1 MKSQARRYIVVG
13 MARKKRKGSPHP
25 HTLRYAAALA
35 SLLALSCTLF
45 ERKPAIL
52 WTDTPEIL
60 IAVEMFNASQ
70 DRHIIEVHY
79 EEDLPGSLS
88 AFPEAGKAGPSLVLG
103 RGLRTQTLAD
113 YFQSMEFLFGPL
125 ALSKSVFYPALL
137 EGGAKDK
144 RQTLIPVSFNPL
156 LVLTAKD
163 AAVQNSIDGMT
174 ELDVPPV
181 DGAVITMDEI
191 QRRASLFTAASKG
204 GDERIGF
211 SPRWPDQD
219 FLFQWVQ
226 LSGAGFG
233 EADPRRDRK
242 SQNGA
247 SSALSW
253 NPEGFEA
260 AVASL
265 RAYVSATNGSA
276 AAEDAY
282 AFKYLFAPGYKNV
295 ETGKILFAAMK
306 STDFFTLPPVLRYRY
321 DYRYFSEGGRL
332 AISEDIRYAGIPKN
346 APNRASARRFLR
358 WFFDADHQKAILE
371 KSLSL
376 RLSESAFGI
385 AGGFSAL
392 QDVAETTMPGYYAD
406 LVGHIPPSAMVLPPE
421 TMPPRWPVL
430 KDEFVLPWLVATA
443 GDNPDAPISEA
454 FSTSLQAY
462 LDKNPDL
469 R

>member
-1 MKSQARRYIVVG
+1 
-13 MARKKRKGSPHP
+13 MAQKKKGSSPP
-25 HTLRYAAALA
+25 HTLRFAAALA

-70 DRHIIEVHY
+70 DRQLIEVHY

-88 AFPEAGKAGPSLVLG
+88 ILPPEAGKAGPSLVLG
-103 RGLRTQTLAD
+103 RGLRTQALGD
-113 YFQSMEFLFGPL
+113 YFQSMEFLFGPF
-125 ALSKSVFYPALL
+125 ALPKSAFYPALL
-137 EGGAKDK
+137 EGGATNKL
-144 RQTLIPVSFNPL
+144 QTLIPVSFNLL
-156 LVLTAKD
+156 LVLTAKG
-163 AAVQNSIDGMT
+163 AAIQNSLDGMADL
-174 ELDVPPV
+174 EVPPV
-181 DGAVITMDEI
+181 DETVITMDEI

-204 GDERIGF
+204 VDERIGF
-211 SPRWPDQD
+211 SPRWPDED

-226 LSGAGFG
+226 LSGAAFG
-233 EADPRRDRK
+233 EANPKPDWR

-247 SSALSW
+247 SRALSW
-253 NPEGFEA
+253 DPEGLEA

-306 STDFFTLPPVLRYRY
+306 SADFFTLPPVLRYRY
-321 DYRYFSEGGRL
+321 DYRYFSEKERL
-332 AISEDIRYAGIPKN
+332 AISEDIRYAGIPKS

-358 WFFDADHQKAILE
+358 WFFDAEHQKEILE

-385 AGGFSAL
+385 AGGFSAI
-392 QDVAETTMPGYYAD
+392 QNVAETTMPGYYAD
-406 LVGHIPPSAMVLPPE
+406 LVGHIPPNTMVLPPE

-430 KDEFVLPWLVATA
+430 KDEFVLPWLVAAA
-443 GDNPDAPISEA
+443 GENLDAPIDKA